1 MRKRRREMR
10 GREKTERKDGEEREG
25 EKGRLTDGHGQ
36 TVAVAIKCRIYSPDV
51 RRVST
56 AKGSNCTTQS
66 QGNPAS
72 QQFPP

>member
-1 MRKRRREMR
+1 MR
-10 GREKTERKDGEEREG
+10 GREKTERKERER
-25 EKGRLTDGHGQ
+25 KGDSQMDTDKLLQ
-36 TVAVAIKCRIYSPDV
+36 VAIKCRIYSPDV